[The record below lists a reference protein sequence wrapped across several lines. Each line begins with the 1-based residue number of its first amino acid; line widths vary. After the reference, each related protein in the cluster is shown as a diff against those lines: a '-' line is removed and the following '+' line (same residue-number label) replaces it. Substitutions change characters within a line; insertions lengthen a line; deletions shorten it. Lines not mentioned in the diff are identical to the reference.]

1 MPCYVAVP
9 PFCPERVLAAGTPP
23 SVSWAL
29 LDQAQGRLLDWG
41 PPVMQTLSYVSY
53 CPQETDNLRHR
64 SIFDNGI
71 KCEQFSKG
79 PDEGKDKSLQCHRT
93 DWYYCMVHRI

>member
-29 LDQAQGRLLDWG
+29 LDPAQGRLLDQG

-64 SIFDNGI
+64 SIFDNSI
-71 KCEQFSKG
+71 KCEQFTKW
-79 PDEGKDKSLQCHRT
+79 PDEGKNKSVQCHCN
-93 DWYYCMVHRI
+93 DWYCMVQRI

>member
-1 MPCYVAVP
+1 MQFIFSKIYLNAMLCMYRCAT
-9 PFCPERVLAAGTPP
+9 PFCPERVQGAGTPL
-23 SVSWAL
+23 SVSWAR
-29 LDQAQGRLLDWG
+29 LDPARGRLLDQG

-71 KCEQFSKG
+71 KCEQFTK
-79 PDEGKDKSLQCHRT
+79 
-93 DWYYCMVHRI
+93 